1 MNFYYFND
9 NADEH
14 GYHEVHTDDCTFLP
28 SLSNRTLIGYYS
40 DCKAAIIAALQSLTL
55 ERNLMVAISVVV
67 NATGDNEGLAISSA
81 FNRGIFSVDFPHTFT
96 CFIQIF

>member
-40 DCKAAIIAALQSLTL
+40 DCKAAIIAARIAHPGKKFDGCYFCCR
-55 ERNLMVAISVVV
+55 ECH
-67 NATGDNEGLAISSA
+67 
-81 FNRGIFSVDFPHTFT
+81 RG
-96 CFIQIF
+96 

>member
-40 DCKAAIIAALQSLTL
+40 DCKAAIIAARLAHPGK
-55 ERNLMVAISVVV
+55 NLMVAISVVV